1 MEYVDPPVCDARW
14 RSEGF
19 MAGMFSGRLGCVRQM
34 RMKYT
39 RIHWGQDKYTKIFDK
54 PEGLFDL
61 RDRLARRKAGG
72 DLVILEYQWRLIKE
86 DGDFIWFLENEVKH
100 GEKPGEMGGKR
111 GRPSNE
117 SLRLLALD

>member
-19 MAGMFSGRLGCVRQM
+19 MAGMFSGRPGCVRQM
-34 RMKYT
+34 RVKYT
-39 RIHWGQDKYTKIFDK
+39 RTTWGQDKYTKIFNEPD
-54 PEGLFDL
+54 ELFEL
-61 RDRLARRKAGG
+61 CDRLKRRKAGG
-72 DLVILEYQWRLIKE
+72 VLVILEYQWRLVRKITLLN
-86 DGDFIWFLENEVKH
+86 LEEILRGN
-100 GEKPGEMGGKR
+100 PGENGGKR